1 MTTPRE
7 HGRGHKEITRTP
19 ARLRRA
25 LAGCFLFGGLL
36 LIYSLDGSFAASN
49 DCTPHVYGAVKLL
62 KQGSFTF
69 TPEQDPRMFVWQ
81 LILPDGKT
89 SDLCFKKWDSQTSNL
104 YRNGQLR
111 VLESM
116 YFIVPSVREGRY
128 VNTFGIGPAISALPV
143 FAVLYAATNGN
154 LEDCPA
160 VLWYGAKFV
169 SSALVAGSAVLVFLI
184 GLLFTSTRKALLISL
199 IYGLGTCVWSVSSQS
214 LWQHGPN
221 VFYLALGTYG
231 LVRSGERR
239 SYSILCGAA
248 YGMAVLCRPDSALV
262 VLVVGVHLAA
272 FQHKSL
278 LPFIAG
284 GLPFALGLAFYNW
297 HFLGSPLAFGQT
309 ELAKHLSLSKT
320 GMPGVWQ
327 TPLMVGLPGL
337 LFSPSRGLLV
347 YSPVLIIAVWGT
359 WVAWRDRRWV
369 ILRPLSIAILAVWII
384 QAKYFDW
391 WSGWSYGYR
400 HIVDTTVFMAVL
412 FLPVIDRIMINRV
425 LLAVLGLTTALSV
438 LIQVLGVTAYAL
450 ADWNARRAYI
460 IVLPSGQGS
469 RTVLDKAEAGQLLET
484 PGAVLVNTVAMD
496 IDQPEYRYRLWSW
509 RDSQIIYTLTHW
521 SESRRARIAN
531 VQRWIKE

>member
-143 FAVLYAATNGN
+143 FAVLCAATNGN

-214 LWQHGPN
+214 L
-221 VFYLALGTYG
+221 
-231 LVRSGERR
+231 
-239 SYSILCGAA
+239 
-248 YGMAVLCRPDSALV
+248 
-262 VLVVGVHLAA
+262 
-272 FQHKSL
+272 
-278 LPFIAG
+278 
-284 GLPFALGLAFYNW
+284 
-297 HFLGSPLAFGQT
+297 
-309 ELAKHLSLSKT
+309 
-320 GMPGVWQ
+320 
-327 TPLMVGLPGL
+327 
-337 LFSPSRGLLV
+337 
-347 YSPVLIIAVWGT
+347 
-359 WVAWRDRRWV
+359 
-369 ILRPLSIAILAVWII
+369 
-384 QAKYFDW
+384 
-391 WSGWSYGYR
+391 
-400 HIVDTTVFMAVL
+400 
-412 FLPVIDRIMINRV
+412 
-425 LLAVLGLTTALSV
+425 
-438 LIQVLGVTAYAL
+438 
-450 ADWNARRAYI
+450 
-460 IVLPSGQGS
+460 
-469 RTVLDKAEAGQLLET
+469 
-484 PGAVLVNTVAMD
+484 
-496 IDQPEYRYRLWSW
+496 
-509 RDSQIIYTLTHW
+509 
-521 SESRRARIAN
+521 
-531 VQRWIKE
+531 